1 MKINRHIVINLIA
14 IASVIPAFAQEKQ
27 AEIDTTDVFY
37 RHFNLK
43 EVVVTGATG
52 ETRLKNSSAP
62 VKMLT
67 GREMQALSAS
77 NVIDAISTQP
87 GVSQITTG
95 SGIS

>member
-1 MKINRHIVINLIA
+1 MRRGHSVVARRCVMRACLDGQIITDTMKINKHIIINLIA

-37 RHFNLK
+37 RHLNLK

-67 GREMQALSAS
+67 GREM
-77 NVIDAISTQP
+77 
-87 GVSQITTG
+87 
-95 SGIS
+95 

>member
-1 MKINRHIVINLIA
+1 MKINRHIIINLIA
-14 IASVIPAFAQEKQ
+14 IASVVPAFAQEKQ

-37 RHFNLK
+37 RHLNLK

-67 GREMQALSAS
+67 GDKTHRLCLFLLVFLAQKPVTHWRL
-77 NVIDAISTQP
+77 
-87 GVSQITTG
+87 
-95 SGIS
+95 